1 MFNLFDLE
9 WCVADSRFYQVQ
21 RYQQILSNTN
31 IETLNP
37 EILDAKDT
45 GIRGPRSL
53 YSFNLEIFDGRCINF
68 VMTARRLGV
77 IEK

>member
-1 MFNLFDLE
+1 MWQIRGFIEYEVIN
-9 WCVADSRFYQVQ
+9 
-21 RYQQILSNTN
+21 RYFFNTN
-31 IETLNP
+31 VETLNP

-45 GIRGPRSL
+45 GIREPRGL
-53 YSFNLEIFDGRCINF
+53 YRFNLEIFNGRCINL